1 MPTEGKAPVSGAPA
15 VRWIDVAEEEAGQR
29 IDNYLIARLKG
40 VPKSRIYRIIRGGE
54 VRINSKRVDASQK
67 VAAGDRIRIP
77 PVRVAEREEG
87 VPAPHFRLPVLFED
101 EALLAIDKPA
111 GIAVHGGSGVA
122 HGVIESLRSMRPEA
136 RFLELVHRLDRETSG
151 VLLVAKKRAALTA
164 LHETLR
170 TRAADKRYLVG
181 VAGRFRNELQ
191 RVKAALAKRDAADGG
206 KRVSVSAEGQA
217 AETVFRRLARGPEFS
232 LLEAELLTGRTHQI
246 RVHLAHLKHPV
257 LGDDRYGD
265 FELNRRLR
273 KEGCLVR
280 LRYAGGK
287 SLLTFKGRRVRS
299 GRFKVRP
306 EIETRLTDG
315 ALILEILERLG
326 LRVAF
331 RYEKYRT
338 IFRRASDPGGTEI
351 AYDETPIGTY
361 VELEG
366 PRRWIDQVARQLGY
380 RPADYIT
387 ASYGRLYLWWCEAHG
402 RTPSHMVF
410 ARPGLE

>member
-1 MPTEGKAPVSGAPA
+1 MPSEGKAAVSAAPA

-40 VPKSRIYRIIRGGE
+40 VPKTHIYRILRSGE
-54 VRINSKRVDASQK
+54 VRLNSRRVAASDR

-77 PVRVAEREEG
+77 PVRVAERG
-87 VPAPHFRLPVLFED
+87 ATVPAPHFKLPVLFED

-151 VLLVAKKRAALTA
+151 VLLVAKKRAALVA
-164 LHETLR
+164 LHEALR

-191 RVKAALAKRDAADGG
+191 RVKAALAKHQAADGG
-206 KRVSVSAEGQA
+206 KRVAVSEGGQA
-217 AETVFRRLARGPEFS
+217 AETVFRRLARGAEFS

-273 KEGCLVR
+273 KEGLKRMFLHAASITLAHPITGEV
-280 LRYAGGK
+280 LAIEAP
-287 SLLTFKGRRVRS
+287 LA
-299 GRFKVRP
+299 P
-306 EIETRLTDG
+306 E
-315 ALILEILERLG
+315 LER
-326 LRVAF
+326 F
-331 RYEKYRT
+331 R
-338 IFRRASDPGGTEI
+338 
-351 AYDETPIGTY
+351 
-361 VELEG
+361 
-366 PRRWIDQVARQLGY
+366 ARHMG
-380 RPADYIT
+380 
-387 ASYGRLYLWWCEAHG
+387 EA
-402 RTPSHMVF
+402 
-410 ARPGLE
+410 